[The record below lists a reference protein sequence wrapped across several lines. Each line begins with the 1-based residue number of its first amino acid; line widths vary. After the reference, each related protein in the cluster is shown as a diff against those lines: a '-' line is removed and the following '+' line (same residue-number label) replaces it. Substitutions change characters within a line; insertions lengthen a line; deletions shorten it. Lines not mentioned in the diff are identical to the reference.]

1 MKRNLEM
8 VLLLGMGIVILCIGI
23 IISLSWNDT
32 ENLNQ
37 ETREVLYHKDMITQ
51 TGKIVALIIDN
62 ETAVRGFALIGDEK
76 FAKEAKVAETS
87 VHNEFKTLKI
97 LAAKDSIQKN
107 NLDSLNKYINKKTE
121 FSNNI
126 IGYRRIGGQTA
137 ALKYILTGDGI
148 AYTKKVR
155 EIVSNICNSE
165 SNLLAQHSIEFAR
178 LDKSRERYYY
188 TIIIFVAILMLV
200 LLFAFRNQFKVQ
212 KIIKKEL
219 EKEVL
224 VKTEE
229 LNHIFERITDG
240 FFALDNDWRL
250 TYVNKKAGDLV
261 KADPKKIVGENIWEE
276 FPKFLNFPFRNL
288 FYKAKED
295 QRYVNFEEYY
305 EPFKKWFDVHVYPSM
320 EGLSIFF
327 SDITKKKDAEI
338 ALQESEKKFHNFFEN
353 TPVGIIIRGIDGEL
367 IEFNDTICKMLG
379 YSREELTKKP
389 WTEVSH
395 PDDIPLTNHWIQ
407 MLRDGKCNSAR
418 FEKRFFHKNGDTLWF
433 DFSIFINLNAEG
445 KPNFFIASVLDITD
459 RKKLDGEL
467 KESEEK
473 YRSLVQQAADG
484 IFLHDTQRQV
494 Y

>member
-1 MKRNLEM
+1 
-8 VLLLGMGIVILCIGI
+8 MG
-23 IISLSWNDT
+23 
-32 ENLNQ
+32 
-37 ETREVLYHKDMITQ
+37 K
-51 TGKIVALIIDN
+51 
-62 ETAVRGFALIGDEK
+62 
-76 FAKEAKVAETS
+76 
-87 VHNEFKTLKI
+87 
-97 LAAKDSIQKN
+97 
-107 NLDSLNKYINKKTE
+107 
-121 FSNNI
+121 
-126 IGYRRIGGQTA
+126 
-137 ALKYILTGDGI
+137 
-148 AYTKKVR
+148 
-155 EIVSNICNSE
+155 
-165 SNLLAQHSIEFAR
+165 
-178 LDKSRERYYY
+178 
-188 TIIIFVAILMLV
+188 
-200 LLFAFRNQFKVQ
+200 
-212 KIIKKEL
+212 
-219 EKEVL
+219 
-224 VKTEE
+224 
-229 LNHIFERITDG
+229 
-240 FFALDNDWRL
+240 
-250 TYVNKKAGDLV
+250 
-261 KADPKKIVGENIWEE
+261 NIWEE

-288 FYKAKED
+288 FYKAKEN

-473 YRSLVQQAADG
+473 YRSLVQQASDG
-484 IFLHDTQRQV
+484 IILHDTQR
-494 Y
+494 

>member
-87 VHNEFKTLKI
+87 VHNEFKTLQI
-97 LAAKDSIQKN
+97 LSAKDSIQKN

-126 IGYRRIGGQTA
+126 IGYRRIGGQMA

-165 SNLLAQHSIEFAR
+165 SNLLAQHNIEFAR

-200 LLFAFRNQFKVQ
+200 LLFAFRNQFKAQ

-224 VKTEE
+224 IKTEE

-250 TYVNKKAGDLV
+250 TYVNKKAG
-261 KADPKKIVGENIWEE
+261 
-276 FPKFLNFPFRNL
+276 
-288 FYKAKED
+288 
-295 QRYVNFEEYY
+295 
-305 EPFKKWFDVHVYPSM
+305 
-320 EGLSIFF
+320 
-327 SDITKKKDAEI
+327 
-338 ALQESEKKFHNFFEN
+338 
-353 TPVGIIIRGIDGEL
+353 
-367 IEFNDTICKMLG
+367 
-379 YSREELTKKP
+379 
-389 WTEVSH
+389 
-395 PDDIPLTNHWIQ
+395 
-407 MLRDGKCNSAR
+407 
-418 FEKRFFHKNGDTLWF
+418 
-433 DFSIFINLNAEG
+433 
-445 KPNFFIASVLDITD
+445 
-459 RKKLDGEL
+459 
-467 KESEEK
+467 
-473 YRSLVQQAADG
+473 
-484 IFLHDTQRQV
+484 
-494 Y
+494 